1 MQTGVSQ
8 QIAFC
13 IYADSILHMQIV
25 CCIYADSMLCTQIV
39 SQVTVWNFLLAQTL
53 TFRHDARVIC
63 DFPALRSRNVA
74 GHARVASCSVSAI
87 TTDPFF

>member
-1 MQTGVSQ
+1 MLYY
-8 QIAFC
+8 IALVPVKYSVF
-13 IYADSILHMQIV
+13 IALVPVKY
-25 CCIYADSMLCTQIV
+25 T
-39 SQVTVWNFLLAQTL
+39 QVTVWNLLLAQTL

-87 TTDPFF
+87 TTDPIFFKTGPIF